1 MIGELSSK
9 TADLG
14 ASPLFFTSDR
24 VDVID
29 YIACTSQT
37 RSKFVFRSP
46 KLSFT
51 DNVFL
56 MPFDA
61 GVWLSLIAMVVIS
74 SLVLYVG
81 SRAEWKSQM
90 SKEIENPS
98 TLRPSLY
105 DTFFVLLCAFCQQGS
120 FSLPISFG
128 SRLITM
134 ISFTALMFM
143 YASYSANI
151 VALLQSPSSKI
162 RTLEDLYNS
171 RIKLGVDDTVFNH
184 YYFSHAE
191 ESVRAAIYA
200 NKIKTKDGGE
210 NFYNINEGVQKVREG
225 LFAFH
230 MEVGV
235 GYKILLETFQE
246 DEKCGLQEIQYL
258 EVIDP
263 FYAIQKNSSYKE
275 LFKIGLLSLR
285 EFGLQD
291 RENSKLYT
299 KKPKCAG
306 HGSKFI
312 SVGLFDIQ
320 PALMIFVYGVGA
332 SLIVALLE
340 KLYEM
345 NRLSKSSWK
354 IFAFVKTKAKI

>member
-1 MIGELSSK
+1 MIGELVTKS
-9 TADLG
+9 ADLG
-14 ASPLFFTSDR
+14 ASPLFFTADR

-46 KLSFT
+46 KLSYT

-56 MPFDA
+56 LPFDG
-61 GVWLSLIAMVVIS
+61 GVWGSLFALIVITS
-74 SLVLYVG
+74 IVLYVA
-81 SRAEWKSQM
+81 SKAEWKSKLVKE
-90 SKEIENPS
+90 SKDSSI
-98 TLRPSLY
+98 LRPSLY
-105 DTFFVLLCAFCQQGS
+105 ETFFVLYCAVCQQGS

-162 RTLEDLYNS
+162 KTLADLYNS
-171 RIKLGVDDTVFNH
+171 RIKMGVDDTVFNH

-191 ESVRAAIYA
+191 ERVRKSIYTD
-200 NKIKTKDGGE
+200 KIKCKDGSD
-210 NFYNINEGVQKVREG
+210 NFYNLSDGVTLVRDG

-235 GYKILLETFQE
+235 GYKILLETFEE

-258 EVIDP
+258 QVIDP

-275 LFKIGLLSLR
+275 LFKIGLSR
-285 EFGLQD
+285 IHEFGIQD
-291 RENSKLYT
+291 RENSRLYT
-299 KKPKCAG
+299 KKPKCTG
-306 HGSKFI
+306 HSARFI
-312 SVGLFDIQ
+312 SVGLIDIE
-320 PALMIFVYGVGA
+320 PAMMIYLYGVGTA
-332 SLIVALLE
+332 FLVFSFE
-340 KLYEM
+340 KLHH
-345 NRLSKSSWK
+345 RFRQGRAQLSLT
-354 IFAFVKTKAKI
+354 FLY